1 MKNIITHLN
10 KAFDHRTR
18 LGIMSLLMVNEWMD
32 FNSLKELLDNIKDGT
47 LASHLKALEKQ
58 QYIEIRKQFVG
69 RKPNTSYRATE
80 TGRRAFND
88 HLNALEAILKAVEDG
103 SQ

>member
-1 MKNIITHLN
+1 MKNIITNLN

-32 FNSLKELLDNIKDGT
+32 FNGFKEMLDDIKDGT
-47 LASHLKALEKQ
+47 LASHLKALEKEK
-58 QYIEIRKQFVG
+58 YIEIRKQFVG

-80 TGRRAFND
+80 LGKRAFND
-88 HLNALEAILKAVEDG
+88 HLNGLEAILKMME
-103 SQ
+103 